1 MPINTR
7 ERLAHLK
14 AVSRRRKRESPLR
27 IQPVISC
34 HSSAYQL
41 QGRGDLWHQ
50 HPRAGHLLKRC
61 VFLPI
66 SCLVSVQLTSS
77 LCLRHSLTA
86 PQAQHALGGN
96 LERIKRVVRLGGFVN
111 VTAGYTAIA
120 PVMNGCSD
128 FIVRHAPHTPPLV
141 SHTCTQ
147 VKVLGEKGRHA
158 RAAVGTP
165 NMNRFLC
172 LR

>member
-128 FIVRHAPHTPPLV
+128 FIVRRSLTYTQHTLSSRSFRSKSWGKKDAMLAQLLV
-141 SHTCTQ
+141 QS
-147 VKVLGEKGRHA
+147 
-158 RAAVGTP
+158 TP
-165 NMNRFLC
+165 A
-172 LR
+172 